1 MPYSTPVAYRV
12 GNKLV
17 IEIDLPRSGELSQ
30 RGRAENLV
38 DPTVWHDY
46 EDAEEFLGI
55 KLTVCRP
62 LSHRSSRNVANR
74 VPPR

>member
-17 IEIDLPRSGELSQ
+17 IEVDLPGLGELSQ

-38 DPTVWHDY
+38 DPTAWHDY
-46 EDAEEFLGI
+46 EDEQGFLGI

-62 LSHRSSRNVANR
+62 LSRRQWSYRTVYR
-74 VPPR
+74 GQR

>member
-17 IEIDLPRSGELSQ
+17 IEIDLPGSGELSQ

-38 DPTVWHDY
+38 DPTVFHHY
-46 EDAEEFLGI
+46 EDEQEFLGI

-62 LSHRSSRNVANR
+62 LSHRRWR
-74 VPPR
+74 